1 MAAHLFNESG
11 QMQEVDIPDIFDV
24 LVGGEDESAVKLLL
38 GFSAEDEAAVA
49 LMTEGGGGGLSIA
62 PGIHEIKFYHIFSLK
77 LLKLVISKIEFDSK
91 SYKFQYFRCCQHI
104 LRWKSID
111 TIWHW

>member
-24 LVGGEDESAVKLLL
+24 LAGGEDESAVKLLL

-62 PGIHEIKFYHIFSLK
+62 PGLQNEILSGGSVNNL
-77 LLKLVISKIEFDSK
+77 EN
-91 SYKFQYFRCCQHI
+91 I
-104 LRWKSID
+104 LAKKHLSF
-111 TIWHW
+111 

>member
-24 LVGGEDESAVKLLL
+24 LAGGEDESAVKLLL

-49 LMTEGGGGGLSIA
+49 LMNENGGGLSIT
-62 PGIHEIKFYHIFSLK
+62 PGLKKSDSSKGFNWLESLNFITK
-77 LLKLVISKIEFDSK
+77 K
-91 SYKFQYFRCCQHI
+91 
-104 LRWKSID
+104 
-111 TIWHW
+111 

>member
-24 LVGGEDESAVKLLL
+24 LAGGEDESAVKLLL

-49 LMTEGGGGGLSIA
+49 LMADGGGGGLTIT
-62 PGIHEIKFYHIFSLK
+62 PGLQNQILFMGEMGIVFLK
-77 LLKLVISKIEFDSK
+77 
-91 SYKFQYFRCCQHI
+91 
-104 LRWKSID
+104 
-111 TIWHW
+111 